1 MFSKIID
8 ALVGG
13 FILAIIIVI
22 LLPIAIIVCLFLL
35 LAYVVLKILEILY
48 DAYKIIRYFN
58 ILVILKELEKNGII
72 IDLKSLKNYYEGNP
86 KNE

>member
-13 FILAIIIVI
+13 FILAITIVI

-35 LAYVVLKILEILY
+35 LTYVVLKILEILY